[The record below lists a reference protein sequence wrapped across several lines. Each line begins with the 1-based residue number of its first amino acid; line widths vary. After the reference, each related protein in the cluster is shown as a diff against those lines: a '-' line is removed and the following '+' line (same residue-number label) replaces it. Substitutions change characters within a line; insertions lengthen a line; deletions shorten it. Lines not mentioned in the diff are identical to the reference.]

1 MIGVKKIMRTEDFK
15 ILENICSMKEKE
27 LYRFVKT
34 FLMSLPFNSFNEG
47 KNYFI
52 AWGGLD
58 IALVAHLDTVFDF
71 PPQELF
77 YDRDKDTILTL
88 GQGAGFDDRAGV
100 YAILKILT
108 EWKDVPPTIIFTLG
122 EEDYG
127 VGAREAASDGLKEKA
142 KRLKYMI
149 ELDRQGKDD
158 CVFYQCIS
166 RDFQSYVSSFGFKKQ
181 PGSYSDIYFLMDE
194 WQTCGVNLSIGY
206 YDEHTDYEYLR
217 PSQMEVTI
225 IRVLKMLKDIKNV
238 SRFRYKRVVACNCD
252 RCGQPSELIDVNT
265 INGHKRYCIN
275 CLVEACNYCSNC
287 EQLISMEDTNFCP
300 VCGKELV

>member
-52 AWGGLD
+52 AWGSLD

-275 CLVEACNYCSNC
+275 CLVEACNYCPNC

>member
-1 MIGVKKIMRTEDFK
+1 MKNEDFK

-52 AWGGLD
+52 AWGSLD
-58 IALVAHLDTVFDF
+58 VALVAHLDTVFDF
-71 PPQELF
+71 PPHELF

-108 EWKDVPPTIIFTLG
+108 EWKDVPPTVIFTLG

-127 VGAREAASDGLKEKA
+127 VGAREAASAGLREKA

-166 RDFQSYVSSFGFKKQ
+166 RDFQSYVSSFGFRKQ

-206 YDEHTDYEYLR
+206 YDEHSDYEYLR

-225 IRVLKMLKDIKNV
+225 IRVLKMLKDVKNV
-238 SRFRYKRVVACNCD
+238 NRFRYKRVVAHNCD

-265 INGHKRYCIN
+265 IKGHKRYCIN
-275 CLVEACNYCSNC
+275 CLVKACNYCPNC
-287 EQLISMEDTNFCP
+287 EQLISMEDTDFCP

>member
-1 MIGVKKIMRTEDFK
+1 MRTEDFK

-27 LYRFVKT
+27 LYKFVKT

-52 AWGGLD
+52 AWGSLD
-58 IALVAHLDTVFDF
+58 VALVAHLDTVFDF
-71 PPQELF
+71 PPHELF
-77 YDRDKDTILTL
+77 YDRDKDIILTL

-122 EEDYG
+122 EEEYG
-127 VGAREAASDGLKEKA
+127 IGAREVAASDNLRNEA

-166 RDFQSYVSSFGFKKQ
+166 KDFQNYVSSFGFKEQ

-225 IRVLKMLKDIKNV
+225 IRVLKMLKDVKNV
-238 SRFRYKRVVACNCD
+238 NKFRYKRVVARNCD
-252 RCGQPSELIDVNT
+252 RCGQATELIDVNT
-265 INGHKRYCIN
+265 IKGHKRYCIN
-275 CLVEACNYCSNC
+275 CLVKACNYCPNC
-287 EQLISMEDTNFCP
+287 EQLISMEDTNVCP
-300 VCGKELV
+300 VCGKELI

>member
-1 MIGVKKIMRTEDFK
+1 MRTEDFK

-52 AWGGLD
+52 AWGSLD
-58 IALVAHLDTVFDF
+58 VALVAHLDTVFDF
-71 PPQELF
+71 PPHELF
-77 YDRDKDTILTL
+77 YDRDKDTILTS

-127 VGAREAASDGLKEKA
+127 IGAREVAASDNLRKEA

-166 RDFQSYVSSFGFKKQ
+166 KDFQNYVSSFGFKKQ
-181 PGSYSDIYFLMDE
+181 PGSYSDIYFLMDK

-225 IRVLKMLKDIKNV
+225 IRVLKMLKDVKNV
-238 SRFRYKRVVACNCD
+238 NKFRYKRVVARNCD
-252 RCGQPSELIDVNT
+252 RCGQATELIDVNT
-265 INGHKRYCIN
+265 IKGHKRYCIN
-275 CLVEACNYCSNC
+275 CLVEACNYCPNC
-287 EQLISMEDTNFCP
+287 EQLISMEDTNVCP
-300 VCGKELV
+300 VCGKELI

>member
-1 MIGVKKIMRTEDFK
+1 MRAEDFK

-52 AWGGLD
+52 AWGSLD
-58 IALVAHLDTVFDF
+58 VALVAHLDTVFDF
-71 PPQELF
+71 PPHELF

-108 EWKDVPPTIIFTLG
+108 EWKDVLPTIIFTLG

-127 VGAREAASDGLKEKA
+127 IGAREVAASDNLRKEA

-166 RDFQSYVSSFGFKKQ
+166 KDFQNYVSSFGFKKQ

-225 IRVLKMLKDIKNV
+225 IRVLKMLKDVKNV
-238 SRFRYKRVVACNCD
+238 NKFRYKRVVAHNCD
-252 RCGQPSELIDVNT
+252 RCGQATELIDVNT
-265 INGHKRYCIN
+265 IKGRKRYCIN
-275 CLVEACNYCSNC
+275 CLVEACNYCPNC
-287 EQLISMEDTNFCP
+287 EQLISMEDTNVCP
-300 VCGKELV
+300 VCGKELI

>member
-1 MIGVKKIMRTEDFK
+1 MRTEDFK

-27 LYRFVKT
+27 LYKFVKT

-52 AWGGLD
+52 AWGSLD
-58 IALVAHLDTVFDF
+58 VALVAHLDTVFDF
-71 PPQELF
+71 PPHELF

-122 EEDYG
+122 EEEYG
-127 VGAREAASDGLKEKA
+127 IGAREIATSDNLRNEA

-166 RDFQSYVSSFGFKKQ
+166 RDFQSYVSSFGFKEQ

-225 IRVLKMLKDIKNV
+225 IRVLKMLKDVKNV
-238 SRFRYKRVVACNCD
+238 NRFRYKRVVAHNCD

-275 CLVEACNYCSNC
+275 CLVEACNYCPNC
-287 EQLISMEDTNFCP
+287 EQLISMEDTDFCP

>member
-1 MIGVKKIMRTEDFK
+1 MRAEDFK

-27 LYRFVKT
+27 LYKFVKT

-52 AWGGLD
+52 AWGSLD
-58 IALVAHLDTVFDF
+58 VALVAHLDTVFDF
-71 PPQELF
+71 PPHELF

-127 VGAREAASDGLKEKA
+127 IGAREAASDNLRKEA

-166 RDFQSYVSSFGFKKQ
+166 KDFQNYVSSFGFKEQ
-181 PGSYSDIYFLMDE
+181 PGSYSDIYFLMDK

-225 IRVLKMLKDIKNV
+225 IRVLKMLKDVKNV
-238 SRFRYKRVVACNCD
+238 NKFKYKRVVARNCD
-252 RCGQPSELIDVNT
+252 RCGQATELIDVST
-265 INGHKRYCIN
+265 IKGHKRYCIN
-275 CLVEACNYCSNC
+275 CLVEACNYCPNC
-287 EQLISMEDTNFCP
+287 EQLISMEDTNVCP
-300 VCGKELV
+300 VCGKELI

>member
-1 MIGVKKIMRTEDFK
+1 MRAEDFK

-27 LYRFVKT
+27 LYKFVKT

-52 AWGGLD
+52 AWGSLD
-58 IALVAHLDTVFDF
+58 VALVAHLDTVFDF
-71 PPQELF
+71 PPHELF
-77 YDRDKDTILTL
+77 YDRDKDIILTL

-122 EEDYG
+122 EEEYG
-127 VGAREAASDGLKEKA
+127 IGAREVAASDNLRNEA

-166 RDFQSYVSSFGFKKQ
+166 KDFQNYVSSFGFKEQ

-225 IRVLKMLKDIKNV
+225 IRVLKMLKDVKNV
-238 SRFRYKRVVACNCD
+238 NKFRYKRVVARNCD
-252 RCGQPSELIDVNT
+252 RCGQATELIDVNT
-265 INGHKRYCIN
+265 IKGHKRYCIN
-275 CLVEACNYCSNC
+275 CLVKACNYCPNC
-287 EQLISMEDTNFCP
+287 EQLISMEDTNICP
-300 VCGKELV
+300 VCGKELI

>member
-1 MIGVKKIMRTEDFK
+1 MRAEDFK

-34 FLMSLPFNSFNEG
+34 FLMSLLFNSFNEG

-52 AWGGLD
+52 AWGSLD
-58 IALVAHLDTVFDF
+58 VALVAHLDTVFDF
-71 PPQELF
+71 PPHELF

-108 EWKDVPPTIIFTLG
+108 EWKDVLPTIIFTLG

-127 VGAREAASDGLKEKA
+127 IGAREVAASDNLRKEA

-166 RDFQSYVSSFGFKKQ
+166 KDFQNYVSSFGFKKQ

-225 IRVLKMLKDIKNV
+225 IRVLKMLKDVKNV
-238 SRFRYKRVVACNCD
+238 NKFRYKRVVAHNCD
-252 RCGQPSELIDVNT
+252 RCGQATELIDVNT
-265 INGHKRYCIN
+265 IKGRKRYCIN
-275 CLVEACNYCSNC
+275 CLVEACNYCPNC
-287 EQLISMEDTNFCP
+287 EQLISMEDTNVCP
-300 VCGKELV
+300 VCGKELI

>member
-1 MIGVKKIMRTEDFK
+1 MRTEDFK

-58 IALVAHLDTVFDF
+58 VALVAHLDTVFNF
-71 PPQELF
+71 PPHELF

-127 VGAREAASDGLKEKA
+127 IGAREAASDNLRKEA

-166 RDFQSYVSSFGFKKQ
+166 KDFRNYVSSFGFKEQ
-181 PGSYSDIYFLMDE
+181 PGSYSDIYFLMDK

-238 SRFRYKRVVACNCD
+238 NKFRYKRAVARNCD
-252 RCGQPSELIDVNT
+252 RCGQATELIDVNT
-265 INGHKRYCIN
+265 IKGHKRYCIN
-275 CLVEACNYCSNC
+275 CLIEACNYCPNC
-287 EQLISMEDTNFCP
+287 EQLISMEDTNVCP
-300 VCGKELV
+300 VCGKELI